1 MMLSPSRTEDLM
13 RTIALLIC
21 LFGCVISIA
30 QNSRKDVPPAP
41 LPEAIVGAKK
51 VFLANGG
58 SDLAFDRFYA
68 DVKDWKRWELV
79 GSPEGADLIIE
90 LAYRV
95 DNSGTRVWS
104 ASNASTGTTQ
114 VFSAQMLDR
123 QLILTIYDGKSK
135 TSLWAT
141 VDHPRLARREK
152 NREKE
157 MINSADRLVDQLKS
171 RLQPAGNGLK

>member
-1 MMLSPSRTEDLM
+1 M
-13 RTIALLIC
+13 RSIAVLVV
-21 LFGCVISIA
+21 LFGCVISVA
-30 QNSRKDVPPAP
+30 QNSRKNVPLAP
-41 LPEAIVGAKK
+41 LPEAVVEAKK

-68 DVKDWKRWELV
+68 DIKDWKRWELV
-79 GSPEGADLIIE
+79 GSPEGADLIFD

-95 DNSGTRVWS
+95 DNNGTRVWS

-114 VFSAQMLDR
+114 VFSAEMLDP
-123 QLILTIYDGKSK
+123 QLVLTIYDGKSK

-141 VDHPRLARREK
+141 VDHTRLARREK

-157 MINSADRLVDQLKS
+157 MINSADRLVDQLKT
-171 RLQPAGNGLK
+171 RLRSQ